1 MPMFVE
7 DPANFSKSRLKS
19 DLVAHNVKLPPAK
32 SKKEV
37 YVELH
42 MQHIDQKKTVEFSS
56 DEEVEED
63 EEDDM
68 EGEDGENPG
77 DAEMPDPSAL
87 TDDDLKAAL
96 LKHGVKAG
104 PIVAST
110 RFLYEKKLR
119 KLLQSDGHHG
129 QLNGAKNGMMYSDS
143 EEEEE
148 EENGEDNDAES
159 SAEEENKETVEESD
173 QADEE
178 SSQVKLCTQNG
189 GFTYPQCFLPQM
201 RRHIPTSKP
210 SPVRN
215 SGNVLKSSERSRPP
229 CSQNLVGISRAS
241 SIDQR
246 SGLGSGVQAGSQS
259 VAANVYSSS
268 SSSSS
273 SSSQTFSITEMLKEM
288 EGRRSL
294 STSANSERAFNGGNV
309 QHHWSQSNRLD
320 MPSVVNRTMK
330 NQSLYYTPK
339 AFPQEREMQEPVK
352 DDFKHLFPAE
362 ITPSGIYA
370 TRRRPIKGAAGRPI
384 QYMYPDTPVSPMTL
398 QRRDVER
405 RLVPVHIQILVFV
418 TVTCLLYLIYVCVE
432 DNTFSPIVS
441 LLDNLNPGSNSGEA
455 LLHKTEAQDTPALS
469 EWE

>member
-143 EEEEE
+143 EEEE
-148 EENGEDNDAES
+148 NGEDNDAES

-173 QADEE
+173 QAEEE
-178 SSQVKLCTQNG
+178 SSQ
-189 GFTYPQCFLPQM
+189 
-201 RRHIPTSKP
+201 HIPTSKP

-215 SGNVLKSSERSRPP
+215 SGNVLKSSERSPPP
-229 CSQNLVGISRAS
+229 CSQNLVGISR
-241 SIDQR
+241 
-246 SGLGSGVQAGSQS
+246 GVQAGSQS
-259 VAANVYSSS
+259 VAVNGYSS

-288 EGRRSL
+288 EGQRSL

-309 QHHWSQSNRLD
+309 QDHWSQSNRLD

-339 AFPQEREMQEPVK
+339 AFPQEWGMQEPVK

-405 RLVPVHIQILVFV
+405 RLVPVHIQIVVFV
-418 TVTCLLYLIYVCVE
+418 IVTCMLYLIYVSVE
-432 DNTFSPIVS
+432 DNRFSPSVS
-441 LLDNLNPGSNSGEA
+441 LLDNLNPGSNSEEA

>member
-143 EEEEE
+143 EEEE
-148 EENGEDNDAES
+148 NGEDNDAES

-173 QADEE
+173 QAEEE
-178 SSQVKLCTQNG
+178 SSQVKLYTQNG
-189 GFTYPQCFLPQM
+189 VFTYPQCFLPQM

-215 SGNVLKSSERSRPP
+215 SGNVLKSSERSPPP
-229 CSQNLVGISRAS
+229 CSQNLVGISR
-241 SIDQR
+241 
-246 SGLGSGVQAGSQS
+246 GVQAGSQS
-259 VAANVYSSS
+259 VAVNGYSS

-288 EGRRSL
+288 EGQRSL

-309 QHHWSQSNRLD
+309 QDHWSQSNR
-320 MPSVVNRTMK
+320 
-330 NQSLYYTPK
+330 
-339 AFPQEREMQEPVK
+339 EPVK

-405 RLVPVHIQILVFV
+405 RLVPVHIQIVVFV
-418 TVTCLLYLIYVCVE
+418 IVTCMLYLIYVSVE
-432 DNTFSPIVS
+432 DNRFSPSVS
-441 LLDNLNPGSNSGEA
+441 LLDNLNPGSNSEEA

>member
-201 RRHIPTSKP
+201 RR
-210 SPVRN
+210 
-215 SGNVLKSSERSRPP
+215 
-229 CSQNLVGISRAS
+229 
-241 SIDQR
+241 
-246 SGLGSGVQAGSQS
+246 VQAGSQS

>member
-1 MPMFVE
+1 MAGEERRERGEGRERERRERVLGYEGMPYSFQGGRQDRDAKEFTGSCTFPAHAAPPKWTHCSREMQQQTE
-7 DPANFSKSRLKS
+7 AGMPANPATKAWVKPGCQRLKS

-178 SSQVKLCTQNG
+178 SSQ
-189 GFTYPQCFLPQM
+189 
-201 RRHIPTSKP
+201 
-210 SPVRN
+210 
-215 SGNVLKSSERSRPP
+215 
-229 CSQNLVGISRAS
+229 
-241 SIDQR
+241 
-246 SGLGSGVQAGSQS
+246 
-259 VAANVYSSS
+259 
-268 SSSSS
+268 
-273 SSSQTFSITEMLKEM
+273 
-288 EGRRSL
+288 
-294 STSANSERAFNGGNV
+294 
-309 QHHWSQSNRLD
+309 
-320 MPSVVNRTMK
+320 
-330 NQSLYYTPK
+330 
-339 AFPQEREMQEPVK
+339 EPVK

>member
-143 EEEEE
+143 EEEE
-148 EENGEDNDAES
+148 NGEDNDAES

-173 QADEE
+173 QAEEE
-178 SSQVKLCTQNG
+178 SSQ
-189 GFTYPQCFLPQM
+189 
-201 RRHIPTSKP
+201 
-210 SPVRN
+210 
-215 SGNVLKSSERSRPP
+215 
-229 CSQNLVGISRAS
+229 
-241 SIDQR
+241 
-246 SGLGSGVQAGSQS
+246 VQAGSQS
-259 VAANVYSSS
+259 VAVNGYSS

-288 EGRRSL
+288 EGQRSL

-309 QHHWSQSNRLD
+309 QDHWSQSNRLD

-339 AFPQEREMQEPVK
+339 AFPQEWGMQEPVK

-405 RLVPVHIQILVFV
+405 RLVPVHIQIVVFV
-418 TVTCLLYLIYVCVE
+418 IVTCMLYLIYVSVE
-432 DNTFSPIVS
+432 DNRFSPSVS
-441 LLDNLNPGSNSGEA
+441 LLDNLNPGSNSEEA

>member
-1 MPMFVE
+1 
-7 DPANFSKSRLKS
+7 
-19 DLVAHNVKLPPAK
+19 
-32 SKKEV
+32 
-37 YVELH
+37 
-42 MQHIDQKKTVEFSS
+42 
-56 DEEVEED
+56 
-63 EEDDM
+63 
-68 EGEDGENPG
+68 
-77 DAEMPDPSAL
+77 MPDPSAL

-119 KLLQSDGHHG
+119 KLLHG
-129 QLNGAKNGMMYSDS
+129 QLNGAKKGMMYSDS
-143 EEEEE
+143 EE

-159 SAEEENKETVEESD
+159 SAEEENKEPGEESD
-173 QADEE
+173 QAEEE
-178 SSQVKLCTQNG
+178 SSQVKLYTQNG
-189 GFTYPQCFLPQM
+189 VFTYPQCFLPQM

-229 CSQNLVGISRAS
+229 CSQNLVGISR
-241 SIDQR
+241 
-246 SGLGSGVQAGSQS
+246 GVQAGSQS
-259 VAANVYSSS
+259 VAVNGYSS

-288 EGRRSL
+288 EGQRSL

-309 QHHWSQSNRLD
+309 QDHWSQSNRLD

-339 AFPQEREMQEPVK
+339 AFPQEWGMQEPVK

-362 ITPSGIYA
+362 ITPTGIYA

-405 RLVPVHIQILVFV
+405 RLVPVHIQIVVFV
-418 TVTCLLYLIYVCVE
+418 IVTCMLYLIYVSVE
-432 DNTFSPIVS
+432 DNRFSPSVS
-441 LLDNLNPGSNSGEA
+441 LLDNLNPGSNSEEA